1 MSSPKSRCSQALQ
14 SLHMAREPGAAWGL
28 RSDVVSTLR
37 SNPAYWRLKRTIK
50 ESVLYDAAQDEST
63 DVDHGESAWCT
74 RLRDWRGNAVLGA
87 RLDEHDRWP
96 RLLFSPYTRSMRTLF
111 VHGCAAL
118 NLRVTWL
125 AGHVV
130 VQTTHSADGM
140 QSKHNLGAMHATSP
154 DSNHLAHHFVSTT
167 HTHSPL

>member
-1 MSSPKSRCSQALQ
+1 
-14 SLHMAREPGAAWGL
+14 MAREPGAAWGL

-63 DVDHGESAWCT
+63 DVDHGESGALVSVIGEGMQW
-74 RLRDWRGNAVLGA
+74 LGA